1 MMVVIGTLVAGMTLA
16 SGVLLVLEPGP
27 VAPWSGITLQSINR
41 VSTPEQRL
49 FDTAGDE
56 VDWQAIVIH
65 DSGTLAGS
73 SRTLND
79 QHERLGRGGLG
90 YHFVINNG
98 SRQRDGLIEVGF
110 RWSRQ
115 FAGHYLTGERADW
128 FHTNAIGICLVGDVD
143 RQRLSRAQLRE
154 LAWLVEQL
162 QQRYDIPR
170 DAVYVDVGTGD
181 SDQAVFPHDWFQ
193 QQIAPIAQR

>member
-1 MMVVIGTLVAGMTLA
+1 MMVVIGALVGGMTLA

-41 VSTPEQRL
+41 VSTPEQVL
-49 FDTAGDE
+49 FDTAGDP
-56 VDWQAIVIH
+56 VAWKAIVIH

-98 SRQRDGLIEVGF
+98 SRQSDGLIEVGF
-110 RWSRQ
+110 RWTRQ
-115 FAGHYLTGERADW
+115 FAGDYLTGDNADW
-128 FHTNAIGICLVGDVD
+128 FHANAIGICLVGDVD

-170 DAVYVDVGTGD
+170 DAVYVDVGSGD
-181 SDQAVFPHDWFQ
+181 DAEFPHDWFQ
-193 QQIAPIAQR
+193 QQLSPIARR